1 MEMENKGFQG
11 QPADRTALDLIH
23 AGALSFAIEY
33 RFVGKEQG
41 PSVHV
46 FGPRNGIDEEIL
58 RFDCFDKVPSSRDAR
73 CRHPVAILRK
83 LVLQY
88 RLNHDQYAAELLS

>member
-11 QPADRTALDLIH
+11 QSADRTALDLIH
-23 AGALSFAIEY
+23 AGTLSFAIEY

-58 RFDCFDKVPSSRDAR
+58 RFDCFDKVPHYHYGFSY
-73 CRHPVAILRK
+73 I
-83 LVLQY
+83 
-88 RLNHDQYAAELLS
+88 DQPMVPIDRTALGDPLEWV